1 MNKKKVI
8 VLSIICF
15 TVFCVLAAMTACTA
29 IFVKEV
35 DRELERQEQLVEQP
49 KIEDE
54 YLNEDDLDM
63 IELPG
68 QPAPEESYVK
78 QGEAY
83 EVVAPYVDEAFGSTG
98 LNYYLTEEVVDGETV
113 VILVIDIPHSEM
125 EIAVQDGTWNEIS
138 ELGMLASGSMYNVLL
153 ANGVDAHFEI
163 VIGDMTDGFMYYCA
177 IDGELVSD
185 LPNGVQ

>member
-8 VLSIICF
+8 VLSVIGLVI
-15 TVFCVLAAMTACTA
+15 FCMLAGMTACTA

-54 YLNEDDLDM
+54 YLNQDDLHM

-68 QPAPEESYVK
+68 QPESGVQ

-83 EVVAPYVDEAFGSTG
+83 NAVAPYVDEAFGPTG
-98 LNYYLTEEVVDGETV
+98 LEYTLEESFSDGIT
-113 VILVIDIPHSEM
+113 LVTLRIDMTHE
-125 EIAVQDGTWNEIS
+125 EIKAAMISGEWDQIS
-138 ELGMLASGSMYNVLL
+138 ELGLLASQSMYQVLQSK
-153 ANGVDAHFEI
+153 GIDAHFGI
-163 VIGDMTDGFMYYCA
+163 AIGDIALDECYYAAVDGQ
-177 IDGELVSD
+177 LVMD
-185 LPNGVQ
+185 IPNGVQ